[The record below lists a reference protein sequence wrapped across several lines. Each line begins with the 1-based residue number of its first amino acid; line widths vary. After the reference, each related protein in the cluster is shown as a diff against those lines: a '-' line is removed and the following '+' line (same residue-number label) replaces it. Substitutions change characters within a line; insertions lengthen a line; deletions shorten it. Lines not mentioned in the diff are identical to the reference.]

1 MSVFLIGRVLRSR
14 DSSWVDEYVRKIGP
28 LFEKYGGKVL
38 CRSFAIEKLEGEGEP
53 DVFTLIVE
61 FPSAESARAWYRDD
75 EYRHLVQLRQ
85 AHSDGDIDL
94 LT

>member
-1 MSVFLIGRVLRSR
+1 MSAFLIGRILRNR
-14 DSSWVDEYVRKIGP
+14 DSSWVGEYVGKIGP

-53 DVFTLIVE
+53 NVFTVIVE

-75 EYRHLVQLRQ
+75 EYRHLVQLRA
-85 AHSDGDIDL
+85 AHSDGEIEL

>member
-1 MSVFLIGRVLRSR
+1 MSVFLIGRILRNR
-14 DSSWVDEYVRKIGP
+14 DSSWVDEYVGKIFP

-38 CRSFAIEKLEGEGEP
+38 CRSFAIERLEGEGEP
-53 DVFTLIVE
+53 SVFTVIVE

-75 EYRHLVQLRQ
+75 EYRHILQLRE
-85 AHSDGDIDL
+85 AHSDGEIEL